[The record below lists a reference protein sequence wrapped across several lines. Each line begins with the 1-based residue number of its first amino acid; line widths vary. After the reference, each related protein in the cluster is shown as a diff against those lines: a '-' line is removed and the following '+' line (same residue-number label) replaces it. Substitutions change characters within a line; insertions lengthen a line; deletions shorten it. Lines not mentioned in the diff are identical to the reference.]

1 MIKFSAI
8 TNFNARIAALKD
20 VRRGVYAT
28 VEDEI
33 LSSFKGLTI
42 EQIRQNRD
50 MILFNDDYIVIKLRI
65 PDKKHRLS
73 KKDGYRLIYLVYK
86 ETEEVIFLDVYPKNG
101 LSQQLDI
108 DDKQLV
114 DLVNQLADER
124 EKGLLTPFKIEPL
137 NSPRNNDLHR
147 G

>member
-1 MIKFSAI
+1 MITFSAI
-8 TNFNARIAALKD
+8 TNFNARIAALKN

-33 LSSFKGLTI
+33 RASFKGLAI

-50 MILFNDDYIVIKLRI
+50 MILFNDEYIVIKLRM

-86 ETEEVIFLDVYPKNG
+86 DTEKVIFLDVYPKNG
-101 LSQQLDI
+101 PSQQLDI

-114 DLVNQLADER
+114 ELVNQLADER
-124 EKGLLTPFKIEPL
+124 EKGLLTTFEIK
-137 NSPRNNDLHR
+137 
-147 G
+147 

>member
-1 MIKFSAI
+1 MITFSAT
-8 TNFNARIAALKD
+8 TNFNACIAALKN

-33 LSSFKGLTI
+33 RASFKGLTI

-50 MILFNDDYIVIKLRI
+50 MILFNDEYVVIKLRM

-86 ETEEVIFLDVYPKNG
+86 DTEEVIFLDVYPKNG
-101 LSQQLDI
+101 PSQQLDI

-114 DLVNQLADER
+114 ELINQLADER
-124 EKGLLTPFKIEPL
+124 EKGLLTTFEIK
-137 NSPRNNDLHR
+137 
-147 G
+147 

>member
-1 MIKFSAI
+1 MITFSAT
-8 TNFNARIAALKD
+8 TNFNARIAALKN

-33 LSSFKGLTI
+33 RASFKGLTI

-50 MILFNDDYIVIKLRI
+50 MILFNDEYVVIKLRM

-86 ETEEVIFLDVYPKNG
+86 DTEEVIFLDVYPKNG
-101 LSQQLDI
+101 PSQQLDI

-114 DLVNQLADER
+114 ELVNQLADER
-124 EKGLLTPFKIEPL
+124 EKGLLTTFEIK
-137 NSPRNNDLHR
+137 
-147 G
+147 